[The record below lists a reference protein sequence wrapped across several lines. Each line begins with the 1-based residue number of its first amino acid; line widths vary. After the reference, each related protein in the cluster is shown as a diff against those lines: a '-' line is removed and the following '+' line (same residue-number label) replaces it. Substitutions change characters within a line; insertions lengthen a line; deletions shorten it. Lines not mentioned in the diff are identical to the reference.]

1 MPTKTQ
7 TLNLKHVQLMQ
18 IEDAKT
24 LRLGAVKTPCFDGIS
39 GSSLTR
45 DDLPSLSEPLSPVL
59 IANSY
64 YVQYARFLKGHAPA

>member
-1 MPTKTQ
+1 MQTKTQ
-7 TLNLKHVQLMQ
+7 ALSLKHVQQMQ

-24 LRLGAVKTPCFDGIS
+24 LRLSAVKTPCFDGIS

-45 DDLPSLSEPLSPVL
+45 DDLPPLSEPLSPVL

-64 YVQYARFLKGHAPA
+64 YVQYARFLKDHAQA